1 MTEREMYLTAINTV
15 IKYAEEQGVKLRRMD
30 FDSEEDKNGFQISI
44 QDGMVYKNHWYFV
57 RDLDGKPISIMV
69 KVSYTGKWEKQL
81 KIAKDRF
88 LNYYNA
94 RLEQHHLSFSFTANE
109 LDILAVKKQSTD
121 SAESLDS
128 EQMELVFRR
137 INKLLALSDQS
148 RNNSE
153 QEAIAA
159 SLQVQKLLAKYNL
172 SLADVTGEI
181 KEESVEQSIAD
192 VGTGK
197 KWKYTLADAIADNF
211 ACKNYIVG
219 HEQIVFYGYKAD
231 IVAARRVFV
240 YLFKVGDKLATQYA
254 KKYREE
260 NYYADGVY
268 NSFCKGFVA
277 GVRKA
282 LERQSKALA
291 IIVQPKVQKEW
302 EAFSADFGVMNNSG
316 IKANNREAYD
326 EGFVE
331 GKRAV
336 NAQYLED

>member
-1 MTEREMYLTAINTV
+1 MTEREMYLTAIKTV

-30 FDSEEDKNGFQISI
+30 FDAEENKSGFRITVNF
-44 QDGMVYKNHWYFV
+44 GTEYTNHWYFV

-69 KVSYTGKWEKQL
+69 KITYTGRWEKQL

-94 RLEQHHLSFSFTANE
+94 RLEQNHLSFSFTVNE
-109 LDILAVKKQSTD
+109 LEILAMQKKSVE
-121 SAESLDS
+121 SADE
-128 EQMELVFRR
+128 EHIEVVIRR
-137 INKLLALSDQS
+137 INKLLALSDQN

-172 SLADVTGEI
+172 SLADVTGER
-181 KEESVEQSIAD
+181 KDEPVEQSIAD

-197 KWKYTLADAIADNF
+197 KWKYSLADAIAGNF
-211 ACKNYIVG
+211 ACKHYIVG

-240 YLFKVGDKLATQYA
+240 YLFKVGDKLANQYA
-254 KKYREE
+254 KNYREE
-260 NYYADGVY
+260 HYYADGVY

-277 GVRKA
+277 GVKKE
-282 LERQSKALA
+282 LDKQCTALA
-291 IIVQPKVQKEW
+291 IVVQPKVKEEW
-302 EAFSADFGVMNNSG
+302 EAFSANFGVMNNSG
-316 IKANNREAYD
+316 ITANNREAYN

-331 GKRAV
+331 GKRAL
-336 NAQYLED
+336 NAQYLE